1 MAIVARARDLGA
13 IMNELRDRAATYQ
26 WSRTDQQQLLNM
38 VVSLGVEGEFH
49 DYIGAEQAVM
59 AVDGLLIDLGWSGEH
74 RARIDGL
81 YRLTRNDEG
90 YPPEAFVTA
99 MRDLQSALDRL
110 ALQPAPALSS
120 PR

>member
-1 MAIVARARDLGA
+1 
-13 IMNELRDRAATYQ
+13 MNKLRDRAATYQ

-59 AVDGLLIDLGWSGEH
+59 AIDGLLIDLGWSGEH
-74 RARIDGL
+74 RARLDSL

-90 YPPEAFVTA
+90 YTPEAFVTA

-110 ALQPAPALSS
+110 ALSAARQD
-120 PR
+120 